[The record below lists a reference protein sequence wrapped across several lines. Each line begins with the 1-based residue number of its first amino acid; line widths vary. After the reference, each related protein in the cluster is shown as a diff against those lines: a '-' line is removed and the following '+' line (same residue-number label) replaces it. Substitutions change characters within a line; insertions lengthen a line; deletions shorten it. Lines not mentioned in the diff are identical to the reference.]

1 MKPKSPLMLK
11 KSKQGIFL
19 LLGIGLGVIIMLVIL
34 IFENSRTT
42 IPISEK
48 EILKTKKEK
57 IVFEKNK
64 SEVAKGERNTYHFKP
79 FNPNTITK
87 EELLSFG
94 LSQKQ
99 ASNIVNYTNAGGRFR
114 TKQDLKKLYCMTEDL
129 YSQMSPYIVIEP
141 LTQTNNASYK
151 NIYSNNKYISKPQ
164 PIFDL
169 NKADTIDLQALRG
182 IGPSYSRRIFKY
194 GQKLGGYVRIEQLK
208 EVYGMTDTLYTSIKP
223 YLKINNPNPKK
234 LNLNTSTIK
243 ELSSHPYIDFYLAK
257 AIIKLRFDLKSFKSI
272 EEIKQIHLLDQ
283 ETYNK
288 LLPYLEL

>member
-1 MKPKSPLMLK
+1 
-11 KSKQGIFL
+11 
-19 LLGIGLGVIIMLVIL
+19 MLVIL
-34 IFENSRTT
+34 IFENCRTT
-42 IPISEK
+42 IPITEK

-57 IVFEKNK
+57 IVFDKNN
-64 SEVAKGERNTYHFKP
+64 SEVAKGERNTYKFKP

-99 ASNIVNYTNAGGRFR
+99 ANNFVNYTNAGGFFR
-114 TKQDLKKLYCMTEDL
+114 DKQDLKKLYFMTD
-129 YSQMSPYIVIEP
+129 YIYNQISPYVVIEP
-141 LTQTNNASYK
+141 LSPKSDPSNSNT
-151 NIYSNNKYISKPQ
+151 YSQNKFTSKEQ
-164 PIFDL
+164 LLFDL
-169 NKADTIDLQALRG
+169 NQADTIDLQALRG

-208 EVYGMTDTLYTSIKP
+208 EVYGMTDTLYKAIIP

-234 LNLNTSTIK
+234 LNLNNSTIK
-243 ELSSHPYIDFYLAK
+243 QLNSHPYIDFYLAK
-257 AIIKLRFDLKSFKSI
+257 AIIKLRSDLKSFKSI
-272 EEIKQIHLLDQ
+272 EEIKQIHLIDQ